1 MATTWDPKA
10 LVAAMEPLSLRA
22 VALRLHVDPAV
33 LCRPLSDRQAD
44 RFALALG
51 MHPVEVWVDYGAE
64 L

>member
-1 MATTWDPKA
+1 MATWDPKA

-51 MHPVEVWVDYGAE
+51 MHPTEIWADYGAE
-64 L
+64 T

>member
-1 MATTWDPKA
+1 MPTWDPKD
-10 LVAAMEPLSLRA
+10 LVSAMAPLSLRT

-51 MHPVEVWVDYGAE
+51 LHPMEVWDGYGVEV
-64 L
+64 